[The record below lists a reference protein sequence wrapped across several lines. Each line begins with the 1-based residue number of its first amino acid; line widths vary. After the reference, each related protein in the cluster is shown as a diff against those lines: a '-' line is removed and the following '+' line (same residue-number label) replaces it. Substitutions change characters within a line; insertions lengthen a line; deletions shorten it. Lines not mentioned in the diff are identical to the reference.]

1 MTAPVTRAV
10 STIVVAVVLALVTG
24 CSGDDQAKPT
34 TIGPQFPS
42 VAVDAWLRALD
53 ARDFDAAGA
62 LVDPVGASVVL
73 AVENGLGDEPLAEL
87 IESGWTED
95 LTASFWS
102 SFADE
107 FPLFAGF
114 DLGDIAVGRH
124 FPVDEAPGDYAVV
137 EVGSGPDLGWV
148 ITRRTS
154 SGAWQVDLLAT
165 LGGAFVPLVFDR
177 VDDLEEG
184 AAADLIADVVRTSVL
199 ESLDAAAAAYPD
211 DIRLE
216 TEIARIRQLIG
227 SG

>member
-1 MTAPVTRAV
+1 MSGRAIGTILLAITLVAGAGCTDDAPIG
-10 STIVVAVVLALVTG
+10 ST
-24 CSGDDQAKPT
+24 T
-34 TIGPQFPS
+34 TGPQFPS
-42 VAVDAWLRALD
+42 VAVDAWLEALAD
-53 ARDFDAAGA
+53 RDFAGA
-62 LVDPVGASVVL
+62 AELVEPVGSSIVL
-73 AVENGLGDEPLAEL
+73 AVENGLGDEPLAEML
-87 IESGWTED
+87 ESGWSED

-102 SFADE
+102 SFAEE

-114 DLGDIAVGRH
+114 DLDDIAVGRH
-124 FPVDEAPGDYAVV
+124 LPLPDAPGEYAVV

-148 ITRRTS
+148 ITRRTP

-177 VDDLEEG
+177 VDDLGDG
-184 AAADLIADVVRTSVL
+184 AAADLISNAIRTSAL

-227 SG
+227 SD

>member
-1 MTAPVTRAV
+1 MRP
-10 STIVVAVVLALVTG
+10 TIPLRTLFVAIALVAAAG
-24 CSGDDQAKPT
+24 CTSDPEIAST
-34 TIGPQFPS
+34 TAGPQFPS
-42 VAVDAWLRALD
+42 VAVDSWLEALD
-53 ARDFDAAGA
+53 ARNFDAAAA
-62 LVDPVGASVVL
+62 LVDPVGASIVL
-73 AVENGLGDEPLAEL
+73 AVENRLGDEPLAEM
-87 IESGWTED
+87 IESGWTQD

-124 FPVDEAPGDYAVV
+124 FPVADAPGEYAVV
-137 EVGSGPDLGWV
+137 EIGSGPDLGWV
-148 ITRRTS
+148 FTRRTS

-177 VDDLEEG
+177 VDNLGEG
-184 AAADLIADVVRTSVL
+184 AAADLIVDAIRTSAL

-227 SG
+227 PG

>member
-1 MTAPVTRAV
+1 MRSVFPIRTVF
-10 STIVVAVVLALVTG
+10 VAVVLVATAG
-24 CSGDDQAKPT
+24 CSGDAEVPST
-34 TIGPQFPS
+34 TAGPQFPS
-42 VAVDAWLRALD
+42 VAVDSWLGALD
-53 ARDFDAAGA
+53 ARDFGAAAA
-62 LVDPVGASVVL
+62 LVDPVGASLVL
-73 AVENGLGDEPLAEL
+73 AVENGLGDEPLAEI

-124 FPVDEAPGDYAVV
+124 FPVADARGDYAVV
-137 EVGSGPDLGWV
+137 EIGSGPDLGWV

-154 SGAWQVDLLAT
+154 RGAWQVDLLAT
-165 LGGAFVPLVFDR
+165 LGGAFAPLVFDR
-177 VDDLEEG
+177 VDNLGEG
-184 AAADLIADVVRTSVL
+184 AAAGLITDAIRTSAL

-211 DIRLE
+211 DLRLE
-216 TEIARIRQLIG
+216 TEIVRIRQLIG